1 MKNNISEKQLRE
13 FGFLMGIVFPL
24 LIGWLIPSI
33 WGHMFKVWTLWIGI
47 PSLILGNIRPRLLL
61 YPYKFWMAI
70 GHILG
75 WVNSRLILGLVFI
88 LVLQPIALVMKLFGY
103 DPLKIRK
110 EIHQTS
116 YREDRKQIQI
126 DITRIF

>member
-1 MKNNISEKQLRE
+1 MKSSISEKKLRE

-24 LIGWLIPSI
+24 LIGWIIPLI

-61 YPYKFWMAI
+61 YPYMFWMAI

-88 LVLQPIALVMKLFGY
+88 LVLQPIVIVMKLFGY
-103 DPLKIRK
+103 DPLKIRR

-116 YREDRKQIQI
+116 YREDRKQIHI

>member
-1 MKNNISEKQLRE
+1 
-13 FGFLMGIVFPL
+13 MGIVFLFL
-24 LIGWLIPSI
+24 LVGLSHRSGDICLKYGPVDRYS
-33 WGHMFKVWTLWIGI
+33 F
-47 PSLILGNIRPRLLL
+47 LILANIRPRLLL
-61 YPYKFWMAI
+61 YPYKLWMAI

-88 LVLQPIALVMKLFGY
+88 LVLQPIAIVMKLFGY

-116 YREDRKQIQI
+116 YREDRNKSK
-126 DITRIF
+126 